1 MKSLKT
7 LSDNELLEETK
18 RLVQVEIKT
27 TTAILHHLK
36 EIDDR
41 KLYAEMN
48 CDSLFTYCT
57 KVLRYSESQAH
68 RRITAA
74 RLMGQIPQLDKKIE
88 NGTLT
93 LTNIAQAQSF
103 FLYEKRAGRPL
114 ELARKIEILTRLEN
128 QPTREAERILI
139 GEHPEDRPIGRES
152 IRFITPSAIELKF
165 ILDPELLR
173 KLTRIKVLLG
183 HRLPLGNWADV
194 INELCDE
201 TLERID
207 PLVKAKRALRRRKK
221 LLDVKGGTM
230 ASQPP
235 SRGLGNQAA
244 RSRPAIPMAI
254 RNRIWHRDAGRCVHV
269 DQKTG
274 ERCNSTLRVEIDHIR
289 PVALGGDDSA
299 ENLRL
304 LCRAHN
310 QRRNIAPRL
319 KSAGDAQNAKP
330 P

>member
-1 MKSLKT
+1 MLHLKT
-7 LSDNELLEETK
+7 LSDHELLEETK

-57 KVLRYSESQAH
+57 NVLRYSESQAH

-74 RLMGQIPQLDKKIE
+74 RLLGQIPDLDKKIE
-88 NGTLT
+88 DGTLS

-103 FLYEKRAGRPL
+103 FLYEKRAGRPV
-114 ELARKIEILTRLEN
+114 ELGRKIEILARLEN

-139 GEHPEDRPIGRES
+139 GEQPEDRPIDRES
-152 IRFITPSAIELKF
+152 IRFITPNAIELKF

-183 HRLPLGNWADV
+183 HRLPMGNWADV
-194 INELCDE
+194 INQLCDE

-207 PLVKAKRALRRRKK
+207 PLVKAKRALERSEKHAEVESPRTGAAK
-221 LLDVKGGTM
+221 
-230 ASQPP
+230 S
-235 SRGLGNQAA
+235 SRL
-244 RSRPAIPMAI
+244 AIPTAI
-254 RNRIWHRDAGRCVHV
+254 RNRIWHRDGGRCVYIDSKSGV
-269 DQKTG
+269 
-274 ERCNSTLRVEIDHIR
+274 RCNSTLRIEIDHIR
-289 PVALGGDDSA
+289 PVALGGDNSA

-310 QRRNIAPRL
+310 QRRNIPPRL
-319 KSAGDAQNAKP
+319 AAEADTDTKAP

>member
-1 MKSLKT
+1 
-7 LSDNELLEETK
+7 
-18 RLVQVEIKT
+18 VQVEIKT
-27 TTAILHHLK
+27 TTAILQHLK
-36 EIDDR
+36 KIDDR

-74 RLMGQIPQLDKKIE
+74 RLLGQIPDLDKKIE

-93 LTNIAQAQSF
+93 LTNIVQAQSF

-114 ELARKIEILTRLEN
+114 ELERKIEILARLEN

-139 GEHPEDRPIGRES
+139 AEHPEDRPIDRES

-183 HRLPLGNWADV
+183 HRFPLGNWADI
-194 INELCDE
+194 INEICDE

-207 PLVKAKRALRRRKK
+207 PLIKAERARERSGYVAEERHVAIGKTRQRDETENTAK
-221 LLDVKGGTM
+221 PARTWIST
-230 ASQPP
+230 AT
-235 SRGLGNQAA
+235 
-244 RSRPAIPMAI
+244 RSRV
-254 RNRIWHRDAGRCVHV
+254 WKRDGGRCVHI
-269 DQKTG
+269 DPKSG
-274 ERCNSTLRVEIDHIR
+274 LRCNSTLRIEIDHIR
-289 PVALGGDDSA
+289 PVALGGENST

-310 QRRNIAPRL
+310 QRRNIVPR
-319 KSAGDAQNAKP
+319 SSGETDTQTEMP